1 MGYIEELK
9 IESNYAKESVNLFFF
24 KISIIWFSDLFLFDY
39 NQKIILLL
47 LSING
52 NIAESKYII
61 NLFHLYHLLSL
72 DMNILSLVTNG
83 NFKITNLTFY
93 QNNASN
99 NDLSY
104 IAFNKFMIINNMS
117 FLENEAGIHFK

>member
-1 MGYIEELK
+1 
-9 IESNYAKESVNLFFF
+9 
-24 KISIIWFSDLFLFDY
+24 
-39 NQKIILLL
+39 
-47 LSING
+47 
-52 NIAESKYII
+52 
-61 NLFHLYHLLSL
+61 
-72 DMNILSLVTNG
+72 MNILSLVTNG